1 MENAVNFRSENAAK
15 ISALRDG
22 FEKRVLSEIGG
33 THINGAGARL
43 PSHSIISFDGCEG
56 ENILFLLDMAE
67 ICVSVGS
74 ACSAGAVKLSHVLT
88 AMELPEDRVKSA
100 VRFTFGKYNTE
111 EEVDI
116 TLEELKKAVGK
127 IRSA

>member
-1 MENAVNFRSENAAK
+1 
-15 ISALRDG
+15 
-22 FEKRVLSEIGG
+22 
-33 THINGAGARL
+33 
-43 PSHSIISFDGCEG
+43 
-56 ENILFLLDMAE
+56 MAE